1 MAPESS
7 WTLKKLFCWR
17 EIFLSITWR
26 LFFSITWRLINFC
39 KYPTPKVPLL
49 LAKHRARPKTNRLL
63 LLSWQ
68 TPFFLDFLQKIAI
81 ISTNFFYIKFNLR
94 SNLPAFFINSL
105 NTDWVLISSVIP
117 ALLSTSKFIRL
128 FLIWFTFV
136 YLSGEYGRL
145 HRWVYMMTNT
155 LLPTGWSF
163 GNNALIKGP
172 RSSNSPNPK
181 CISFNFV
188 FVFVCVG
195 ECTWLILV
203 AEQWTVE

>member
-7 WTLKKLFCWR
+7 WKLNKIFCWR
-17 EIFLSITWR
+17 DISLSITWR
-26 LFFSITWRLINFC
+26 LFFLITWRLINFC
-39 KYPTPKVPLL
+39 KYPTPQS
-49 LAKHRARPKTNRLL
+49 ATSARKTQSEAQNKFVVLTNIL
-63 LLSWQ
+63 
-68 TPFFLDFLQKIAI
+68 FFWIFFKKIAI
-81 ISTNFFYIKFNLR
+81 ISTNFLYIKFNLR